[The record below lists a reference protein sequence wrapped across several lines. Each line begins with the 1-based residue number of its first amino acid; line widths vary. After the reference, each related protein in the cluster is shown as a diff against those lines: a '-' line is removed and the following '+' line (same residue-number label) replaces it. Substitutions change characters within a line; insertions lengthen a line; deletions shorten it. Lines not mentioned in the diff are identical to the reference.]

1 MTHML
6 KLQVSCPNCK
16 NSLMTPERLID
27 DLEAIRIKAKALD
40 TTGEIFLSQV
50 YGSYRKEFRDVKDV
64 EGSVIEGLCPRCDT
78 PFPINQMCECDA
90 PLFSL
95 SLHGGG
101 LINICSRN
109 GCKRHSLEFEN
120 ADDAFELFRRQ
131 NGAGLF

>member
-1 MTHML
+1 MTHQL

-16 NSLMTPERLID
+16 NSLMAPERQID
-27 DLEAIRIKAKALD
+27 GLDAIRIVAKVLD
-40 TTGEIFLSQV
+40 TSGDIFLSQV
-50 YGSYRKEFRDVKDV
+50 YGSYSKEFGGAKNV
-64 EGSVIEGLCPRCDT
+64 EGSVVEGLCPHCSE
-78 PFPINQMCECDA
+78 PFPVHQMCECGA

-109 GCKRHSLEFEN
+109 GCQRHSLEFEN
-120 ADDAFELFRRQ
+120 ADDAFELFRRT